1 MADPRPAGDPY
12 ADDIVTS
19 TIHSLW
25 AEPRPPH
32 APERVWRDWALV
44 AVLVLVAVLEQLLR
58 DDLVWSP
65 LGLLVAVALP
75 FALLWRRTAPLPVV
89 VVAFGLL
96 STLSIATLTVAEGM
110 IGLDTIGLDTT
121 TAAVLVLPYAL
132 ARWGAGREVVLGLVV
147 TVCSAVL
154 GIAADDTGIPDAVAG
169 IVVILLF
176 PAAVGASVRYSSN
189 ARLRDLEQVRLRE
202 REQLARDLH
211 DTVAHHVSAI
221 AIQAQAGRTLAGL
234 HPDRAAT
241 ALEVIEESASRTL
254 AEMRKMV
261 GVLRDADEPER
272 APQQGVADIPR
283 LARATGDWPR
293 IDVKLTGDLDDLS
306 PSVGA
311 ALYRLAQESITNAS
325 RHARHATRIAV
336 HVAGEADH
344 VRLTVLDDGDAS
356 AAGRGSTGF
365 GLVGMTER
373 ATLLG
378 GTLDAGPRSDQGWTI
393 TAVLP
398 RDGEGR

>member
-1 MADPRPAGDPY
+1 MADPRAAADPY
-12 ADDIVTS
+12 ADDIVTNFN
-19 TIHSLW
+19 HSLW

-44 AVLVLVAVLEQLLR
+44 AVLVPTAVLEQLLR

-75 FALLWRRTAPLPVV
+75 FGLLWRRTAPLPVV

-110 IGLDTIGLDTT
+110 IGLDTTA
-121 TAAVLVLPYAL
+121 AAVLVLLYAL

-147 TVCSAVL
+147 TVGSAVL

-169 IVVILLF
+169 MAFLLF

-234 HPDRAAT
+234 HPDRAAA

-293 IDVKLTGDLDDLS
+293 IDVKLTGDLDDLN

-344 VRLTVLDDGDAS
+344 VRLTVLDDGDTS